1 MSNINEKT
9 PRERSFLSFALCTGF
24 YRIFL
29 VSVCGFVFLIGCGTV
44 SQAALIEGIQLG
56 SMRVVYPEAN
66 KNGTKFSLMNTSKNT
81 FLMQSW
87 IRMLDGEDKAPFIV
101 LPPLKR
107 VDPQER
113 LNLRILR
120 TGGNLPEDRESV
132 FYLTM
137 RAVPTISAKQEG
149 TGVVTLV
156 LQNSIK
162 LFYRPQGLPKDGIN
176 AVAHKLQFTRN
187 GNQLTAI
194 NPSPFYLTLSHLA
207 VGPYLLDKDKL
218 QLMVPPKGQQ
228 SWQIPSSARGEVR
241 WKLIDEMG
249 ESTQEQRQL

>member
-1 MSNINEKT
+1 M
-9 PRERSFLSFALCTGF
+9 
-24 YRIFL
+24 
-29 VSVCGFVFLIGCGTV
+29 GCGTV